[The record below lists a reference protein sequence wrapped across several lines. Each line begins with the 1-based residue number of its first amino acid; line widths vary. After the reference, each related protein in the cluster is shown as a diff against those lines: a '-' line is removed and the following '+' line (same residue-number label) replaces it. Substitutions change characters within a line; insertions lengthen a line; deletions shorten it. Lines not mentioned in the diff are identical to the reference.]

1 LDPDLAAR
9 IEGVRDL
16 ILTAG
21 SGLDGLGQL
30 GARGGGA
37 VTPATKS
44 HGGAARGSLDF
55 TINGAL
61 GSNQAGLGSVV
72 ISVTRVIHLG
82 HFRASGVLMVARAAA
97 EASLRGGARRRAV
110 FWL

>member
-1 LDPDLAAR
+1 LDPELAAR

-21 SGLDGLGQL
+21 SGSDGLGQL

-44 HGGAARGSLDF
+44 RGAAARGSPDF
-55 TINGAL
+55 TVNSAPE
-61 GSNQAGLGSVV
+61 SNQVGLGSVV

-82 HFRASGVLMVARAAA
+82 HFRAEVG
-97 EASLRGGARRRAV
+97 LRGGARRRAV
-110 FWL
+110 FRLQERAKVYNI